1 MIRCSRRALMTGAAS
16 AAGAAVLSGCG
27 NTALREK
34 VRGGARVPAADIDTL
49 NALLDVEN
57 YAIAAY
63 AAGIPMLGGGGAE
76 LAGKQFLS
84 QEISHA
90 TQLSDLVKAAGGTP
104 HRRPSTYSLGTPP
117 RNAAEAYAFLER
129 VERLQLNAYLEM
141 TPTLSGGLVRGAIAT
156 IFANDAQHLAVLRL
170 QSGQPLPGA
179 FAISEW
185 PVSQISGV
193 CGTVRYALTCRSA
206 SGR

>member
-1 MIRCSRRALMTGAAS
+1 MAGAAS

-27 NTALREK
+27 NQALR
-34 VRGGARVPAADIDTL
+34 VRIRNGARVSPGDVDTL

-63 AAGIPMLGGGGAE
+63 AAGIPMLGGGNAE

-90 TQLSDLVKAAGGTP
+90 TELSDLVKAAGRKP
-104 HRRPSTYSLGTPP
+104 HRRPSTYSLGPPP
-117 RNAAEAYAFLER
+117 RNAAEAYAFLQR
-129 VERLQLNAYLEM
+129 VERLQLEAYLKM
-141 TPTLSGGLVRGAIAT
+141 TPTLSGGLVRATIAT

-170 QSGQPLPGA
+170 QAGQALPGA
-179 FAISEW
+179 FA
-185 PVSQISGV
+185 VH
-193 CGTVRYALTCRSA
+193 
-206 SGR
+206 